1 MDKLDKETW
10 EDYAFRNNLYKIQYS
25 YKDINVIDNIIIPTY
40 DDDGYRMTSKQYLD
54 NFFYYFGYSQPSFYV
69 FIMYELHN
77 LKTYYNGKRY
87 NDMIILS
94 SEMIEKGGKN
104 LLTPENMSEQFD
116 KDEKRQKWLLKELEF
131 WEKKY
136 KYEENQKFKDNKKRI
151 KDRIE
156 LYQKYLKNKDIETQ
170 IIELEQKLNK
180 LKSEI
185 I

>member
-1 MDKLDKETW
+1 
-10 EDYAFRNNLYKIQYS
+10 
-25 YKDINVIDNIIIPTY
+25 
-40 DDDGYRMTSKQYLD
+40 
-54 NFFYYFGYSQPSFYV
+54 
-69 FIMYELHN
+69 
-77 LKTYYNGKRY
+77 
-87 NDMIILS
+87 
-94 SEMIEKGGKN
+94 
-104 LLTPENMSEQFD
+104 MSEQFD